1 MFNNANNTVDVP
13 PSTCLRDLRPPV
25 TIFKPSM
32 WGHTFASFSLD
43 HQVQETYEKTI
54 EAIKKKVRSILM
66 AKTSGKPI
74 LILVDTLVRLG
85 LAYHFETEIE
95 EKLEQIY
102 KEDEEFD
109 LFTTALRFRLLRQHR
124 HQVSCSVFDKFTNKD
139 NKLEESLIGNDVE
152 GLLSLYEAAH
162 VRIRGEDILE
172 EAVPFTKHHLTRH
185 MLSLESPLKDKVK
198 RALVHS
204 LHRGVPI
211 IEARV
216 YISIYE
222 KDDSRDEIILKLAKL
237 NFNYL
242 QNMYKE
248 ELSELY
254 RWWNN
259 FDLKSKLPYARDRWI
274 ECYMWGVA
282 FHFEPQYSYVR
293 NAVAKAMQMVSILDD
308 TYDNYATLNE
318 AQLFTDVLERWDMN
332 EIGQLPDY
340 MKVVYQF
347 IMSVSEVY
355 EREATQQGKSFAIP
369 SYKEAVKQLARAY
382 NIEQSWI
389 MERKMPPL
397 EEYLKNSVITSCVFV
412 MFTAHFPGMKSVTQE
427 TIDWLLSNPKIVVST
442 AMIGR
447 HIEDLGS
454 HERENREGK
463 YLTVV
468 DCYIK
473 HYGISKEEVLSM
485 FEVLVEDAWKDI
497 SKEWANKT
505 EGSIP
510 KEIVEQLVNY
520 ARVAEVTYRN
530 SDDGYTDPEKN
541 LGPHIVALFVD
552 PIVI

>member
-1 MFNNANNTVDVP
+1 MFNIANIVDAP

-54 EAIKKKVRSILM
+54 EAIKKEVRSILM
-66 AKTSGKPI
+66 AKTSSKPI

-172 EAVPFTKHHLTRH
+172 EAVSFTKHHLTRH

-204 LHRGVPI
+204 IHRGVPI

-259 FDLKSKLPYARDRWI
+259 FDLKSKLPYARDRLT
-274 ECYMWGVA
+274 ECYLWGVA
-282 FHFEPQYSYVR
+282 FHFEPKYSYVR
-293 NAVAKAMQMVSILDD
+293 KAVAIAVQMVTVIDD

-340 MKVVYQF
+340 MKPVYQF
-347 IMSVSEVY
+347 IMSIYEDY
-355 EREATQQGKSFAIP
+355 EREATKQGKSFAIP

-382 NIEQSWI
+382 NIEQNWI

-447 HIEDLGS
+447 HIDDLGS
-454 HERENREGK
+454 HERENKEGT
-463 YLTVV
+463 LPTVV
-468 DCYIK
+468 DCYMK
-473 HYGISKEEVLSM
+473 HHGISKEKVLSM

-497 SKEWANKT
+497 SKEWANKAA
-505 EGSIP
+505 GSIP
-510 KEIVEQLVNY
+510 KEMVEQLVNY
-520 ARVAEVTYRN
+520 ARAAEVTYRN
-530 SDDGYTDPEKN
+530 GEDGYTNPKKN

>member
-1 MFNNANNTVDVP
+1 MFNNANTVDVP

-54 EAIKKKVRSILM
+54 EAIKK
-66 AKTSGKPI
+66 
-74 LILVDTLVRLG
+74 
-85 LAYHFETEIE
+85 ETEIE

-124 HQVSCSVFDKFTNKD
+124 HQVSCGVFDKFTNKD
-139 NKLEESLIGNDVE
+139 NKLEESLIGNNVE

-162 VRIRGEDILE
+162 VRTRGEDILE
-172 EAVPFTKHHLTRH
+172 EAVAFTKHHMTRH
-185 MLSLESPLKDKVK
+185 MLSSQLLESPLKDKVK
-198 RALVHS
+198 RALEHS

-211 IEARV
+211 IEARA
-216 YISIYE
+216 YISIYG

-254 RWWNN
+254 
-259 FDLKSKLPYARDRWI
+259 RWI

-340 MKVVYQF
+340 MKVVYPF
-347 IMSVSEVY
+347 IMSVYEVY
-355 EREATQQGKSFAIP
+355 EREATQQGKSYAI
-369 SYKEAVKQLARAY
+369 
-382 NIEQSWI
+382 
-389 MERKMPPL
+389 
-397 EEYLKNSVITSCVFV
+397 
-412 MFTAHFPGMKSVTQE
+412 
-427 TIDWLLSNPKIVVST
+427 
-442 AMIGR
+442 
-447 HIEDLGS
+447 
-454 HERENREGK
+454 
-463 YLTVV
+463 
-468 DCYIK
+468 YI
-473 HYGISKEEVLSM
+473 
-485 FEVLVEDAWKDI
+485 
-497 SKEWANKT
+497 
-505 EGSIP
+505 
-510 KEIVEQLVNY
+510 
-520 ARVAEVTYRN
+520 
-530 SDDGYTDPEKN
+530 
-541 LGPHIVALFVD
+541 
-552 PIVI
+552 

>member
-1 MFNNANNTVDVP
+1 MA
-13 PSTCLRDLRPPV
+13 SILSSCLRDIRPPV
-25 TIFKPSM
+25 TVFSPSM
-32 WGHTFASFSLD
+32 WGDTFSTFSLD
-43 HQVQETYEKTI
+43 KQVQEKYEKAI
-54 EAIKKKVRSILM
+54 ETLKQEVRSKLVE
-66 AKTSGKPI
+66 ATSGK
-74 LILVDTLVRLG
+74 LLVLVDTIERLG
-85 LAYHFETEIE
+85 LAYHFETAIE

-102 KEDEEFD
+102 NEDQEYDD
-109 LFTTALRFRLLRQHR
+109 LFTTALRFRLLRQHQY
-124 HQVSCSVFDKFTNKD
+124 QVSCSVFDKFTNKD
-139 NKLEESLIGNDVE
+139 NKFEESLGNDVE

-162 VRIRGEDILE
+162 VRIRGENILE
-172 EAVPFTKHHLTRH
+172 EAVAFTKHHMTRH

-222 KDDSRDEIILKLAKL
+222 KDDSRDEMILKLAKL

-259 FDLKSKLPYARDRWI
+259 FDLKSKLPYARDRSI
-274 ECYMWGVA
+274 ECYLWGIA

-293 NAVAKAMQMVSILDD
+293 KAVAKATQMASVLDD

-340 MKVVYQF
+340 MKVVYQY
-347 IMSVSEVY
+347 IMSIYEDY
-355 EREATQQGKSFAIP
+355 EREATKQGKSFAIP

-382 NIEQSWI
+382 NIEQNWI

-397 EEYLKNSVITSCVFV
+397 EEYLKNSVITSSIFV

-447 HIEDLGS
+447 HIDDLGS
-454 HERENREGK
+454 HERENKEGK

-468 DCYIK
+468 DCYMK

-497 SKEWANKT
+497 SNEWANKT
-505 EGSIP
+505 GSIP

-520 ARVAEVTYRN
+520 ARAAEMTYRN
-530 SDDGYTDPEKN
+530 SEDGYTNPEKN

>member
-1 MFNNANNTVDVP
+1 MA
-13 PSTCLRDLRPPV
+13 SILSSCLRDIRPPV
-25 TIFKPSM
+25 TVFSPSM
-32 WGHTFASFSLD
+32 WGDTFSTFSLD
-43 HQVQETYEKTI
+43 EQVQEKYEKAI
-54 EAIKKKVRSILM
+54 ETLKQEVRSKLVE
-66 AKTSGKPI
+66 ATSGKL
-74 LILVDTLVRLG
+74 LILVDTIERLG

-95 EKLEQIY
+95 EKLERIY
-102 KEDEEFD
+102 NEDQEYDD
-109 LFTTALRFRLLRQHR
+109 LFTTALRFRLLRQHQY
-124 HQVSCSVFDKFTNKD
+124 QVSCSVFDKFTDEAHKM
-139 NKLEESLIGNDVE
+139 KEMLSSDVE

-162 VRIRGEDILE
+162 IRIHREDILE

-185 MLSLESPLKDKVK
+185 VLSQSLESPLEDKVK

-204 LHRGVPI
+204 FHRGVPI

-259 FDLKSKLPYARDRWI
+259 FDLKSKLPYARDRSI
-274 ECYMWGVA
+274 ECYLWGIA

-293 NAVAKAMQMVSILDD
+293 KAVAKATQMVSVLDD

-332 EIGQLPDY
+332 EIGQLPNY
-340 MKVVYQF
+340 MKVVYQY
-347 IMSVSEVY
+347 IMSIY
-355 EREATQQGKSFAIP
+355 EDYKREATKQGKSFAIP

-382 NIEQSWI
+382 NIEQNWI
-389 MERKMPPL
+389 MEQKMPLL
-397 EEYLKNSVITSCVFV
+397 EEYLKNSVITSSIFV

-427 TIDWLLSNPKIVVST
+427 TIDWLLSNPKIVVLT

-447 HIEDLGS
+447 HIDDLGS
-454 HERENREGK
+454 HERENKEGK

-468 DCYIK
+468 DCYMK

-505 EGSIP
+505 SSIP

-520 ARVAEVTYRN
+520 ARAAEMTYQN
-530 SDDGYTDPEKN
+530 SEDGYTNPEKN